1 MSILDEYEYCLSPNE
16 YNDEER
22 LFGRS
27 DRIVDGALD
36 ELRFISRRF
45 QNSKEALMPDQEI
58 VENLLG
64 SIPTGETIVDSREG
78 DHAEATLTNPELVP
92 FGTGHAVQV
101 TWTNL
106 QDVDGRAFEYKER
119 YGLPTSQSEPW
130 QHGRFLDVVQSLGL
144 VPKANRNAINVD
156 SDVDRAAVLAAF
168 KKVKG
173 NVHPIKIN
181 TNKKTGYLQSRIV
194 KQRKAA

>member
-1 MSILDEYEYCLSPNE
+1 
-16 YNDEER
+16 
-22 LFGRS
+22 
-27 DRIVDGALD
+27 
-36 ELRFISRRF
+36 
-45 QNSKEALMPDQEI
+45 MPETNI

-64 SIPTGETIVDSREG
+64 SIPTGEEIKDSREG
-78 DHAEATLTNPELVP
+78 DHSEATLTNSELVP

-144 VPKANRNAINVD
+144 VPKSSRNAINVD
-156 SDVDRAAVLAAF
+156 SDDDRAAVLTAF
-168 KKVKG
+168 KKVEG
-173 NVHPIKIN
+173 STYPLKIS
-181 TNKKTGYLQSRIV
+181 TNKKTGYLQSRIP
-194 KQRKAA
+194 KGKR